1 MRLCI
6 PPLERSSA
14 TVECNGL
21 GRVWLHFWLR
31 AMGAL
36 NELDEDDEFI
46 DLTLSGGAD
55 TLLLADIITEQQG
68 EDAAAERQHL
78 VDSEFLT
85 QAFRGGKLAD
95 TVQGAGN
102 ERLLWVPKTAT
113 ALHERLLLLAH
124 EGAGHRGGEATFNRL
139 SPAASRGWE

>member
-1 MRLCI
+1 L
-6 PPLERSSA
+6 A
-14 TVECNGL
+14 A
-21 GRVWLHFWLR
+21 FWASR
-31 AMGAL
+31 DGAL

-46 DLTLSGGAD
+46 DLRLSGGAD
-55 TLLLADIITEQQG
+55 TLLLTDIITEQQG